1 MEEEFI
7 RSLLSNL
14 QCARCGRHYD
24 PASTSLLGYI
34 EGLWIFYVYC
44 PSCNSLGFA
53 IASTSESE
61 VTEADTELTPT
72 EKGRFSTAAITSDDV
87 INMYIILNDFSGG
100 FSSLFASK

>member
-7 RSLLSNL
+7 NGLLSNL
-14 QCARCGRHYD
+14 QCSRCGRHYD

-44 PSCNSLGFA
+44 PSCNILGFA
-53 IASTSESE
+53 VASTSETE
-61 VTEADTELTPT
+61 VTEADIELTPT
-72 EKGRFSTAAITSDDV
+72 EKGRFSAAITSDDV
-87 INMYIILNDFSGG
+87 INMHIFLKDFSGG